1 MCMFSKRQKGKF
13 NDFTYSFSLL
23 SSRLLVAVLR
33 CFEDRLLVCVL
44 FELVLLSSASL
55 SVLSV
60 CNALPLLYV
69 SRITININDTP
80 LTESQTPRR
89 YACKMLYEFCCFHF
103 VARAN
108 TQYVTKSKINKHKSS
123 LVFIFSTSK
132 AIDCMK

>member
-1 MCMFSKRQKGKF
+1 MIG
-13 NDFTYSFSLL
+13 TYSFSLL
-23 SSRLLVAVLR
+23 SSRLWVAVLR
-33 CFEDRLLVCVL
+33 CFDDRLLVCVL

-89 YACKMLYEFCCFHF
+89 YACKMLYTFGCFHF
-103 VARAN
+103 RHPYRYAIRN
-108 TQYVTKSKINKHKSS
+108 KIQNKQTRIAISFQF
-123 LVFIFSTSK
+123 FISWK
-132 AIDCMK
+132 PIDWIISPTYIQ